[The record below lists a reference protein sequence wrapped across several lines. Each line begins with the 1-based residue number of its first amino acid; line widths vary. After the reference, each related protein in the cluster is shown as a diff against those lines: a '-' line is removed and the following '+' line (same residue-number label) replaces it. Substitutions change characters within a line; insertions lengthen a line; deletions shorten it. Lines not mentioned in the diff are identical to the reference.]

1 MGVSTHHRLSDRQ
14 TTTPAERGAAQTGR
28 IALWELPNVVSLDVP
43 LIAVVWQLL
52 LGRTLGADLN
62 WPHSALLGVAV
73 WLIYSADRW
82 LDGLHLGRDARTER
96 HCFYVRY
103 RRLILWIWSVVGV
116 AALIGGLTLL
126 TRPELLAAVLLAGLM
141 LGYFIIRHGS
151 TPGAHAKELHIAL
164 IFALGVAFLPSL
176 HGAPLLPLVVSTLLF
191 AALVFLNCALIARWE
206 GDLDV
211 EPVPFAARA
220 PRIAARLDV
229 GALGLAGCGFG
240 AGLVAYS
247 PLFFALGG
255 SALLLYGLGY
265 LDMLSPAARRVLAD
279 AALLTP
285 LLALPFIR

>member
-1 MGVSTHHRLSDRQ
+1 MGVSTHHRLPDRQ
-14 TTTPAERGAAQTGR
+14 TAIPAERGTGKVR
-28 IALWELPNVVSLDVP
+28 HIALWELPNVVSLDVP

-82 LDGLHLGRDARTER
+82 LDGLELGRDARTAR
-96 HCFYVRY
+96 HRFHVRY
-103 RRLILWIWSVVGV
+103 RRTILRVWSVVGV
-116 AALIGGLTLL
+116 AALVGGLTLL
-126 TRPELLAAVLLAGLM
+126 TRSELLAAVLLASLM
-141 LGYFIIRHGS
+141 FGYFVVRHGS
-151 TPGAHAKELHIAL
+151 TTGSQPKELHIAL

-176 HGAPLLPLVVSTLLF
+176 HGAPLLPLVVSMLLF

-211 EPVPFAARA
+211 EAVPFATRA
-220 PRIAARLDV
+220 PKIAAQLDV
-229 GALGLAGCGFG
+229 GALGLAGCGF
-240 AGLVAYS
+240 ALGLTTYA

-255 SALLLYGLGY
+255 SALVLYGLDHLGT
-265 LDMLSPAARRVLAD
+265 LGPAARRVLAD

-285 LLALPFIR
+285 LLALFFVW